1 MSLEPK
7 GATPTKGPK
16 EAAVDR
22 AVDISRLDIRVGRIV
37 SAEKVG
43 SDPDKNRL
51 SVPDTFVLVTLCN
64 VDNSG
69 TLSCM
74 LCKLV

>member
-1 MSLEPK
+1 MSLEAK

-43 SDPDKNRL
+43 SCSSRL
-51 SVPDTFVLVTLCN
+51 NMPDTFVLATQCN
-64 VDNSG
+64 VVNSG
-69 TLSCM
+69 MLFCV